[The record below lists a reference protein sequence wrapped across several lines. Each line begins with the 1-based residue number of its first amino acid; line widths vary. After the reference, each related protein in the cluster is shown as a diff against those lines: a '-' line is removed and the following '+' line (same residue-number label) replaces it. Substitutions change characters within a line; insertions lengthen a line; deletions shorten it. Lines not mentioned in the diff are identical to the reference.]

1 MAAVLLAACSD
12 DSNELVPNTVENEE
26 AENGMPIGLS
36 ASAPDFVDAAEAGGM
51 ARESLYDA
59 PVMHTRSWTPPVNY
73 YLYDELYDDNGNI
86 YSNFADIN
94 LARKSINAFF
104 TRAKENE
111 PAEIVNPVDPNY
123 PLYAYYP
130 YHARLNYKSSTGKWQ
145 LSVKKVDPDIFPGGN
160 YYVYGFIPS
169 AAADDAT
176 IAKLSGDDYKN
187 GARLTINGLRT
198 AGYDACVIIG
208 AREGFDEDHDGGY
221 TDTNANGQYDEGTDI
236 RTNRLTAGDFLL
248 NLDTGK
254 RQVGDEWVINPNYLY
269 LLFDHLGSALS
280 ISIKVDGTYNTLR
293 TIKLKHLALR
303 TATNDGMVKEKV
315 DAVVDLTANA
325 LSTNPITSLSINGGL
340 NPTDPEPP
348 VGDGA
353 TVYHSD
359 DGLTLTTDYQS
370 LLSHFLPFAEVTKVV
385 ITCTYDIYDKN
396 VTAEHPDGNLI
407 RKDCKATNTVRLS
420 DIIAYFPGVQRGWKY
435 GINMTVVPTY
445 LYMLSEPDLEN
456 PRMVVN

>member
-1 MAAVLLAACSD
+1 LKEIKNHIIALMAAVLLAACSD
-12 DSNELVPNTVENEE
+12 DSNELVPDTPEQAEE
-26 AENGMPIGLS
+26 EKGLTIGMS

-51 ARESLYDA
+51 ARENLLGA
-59 PVMHTRSWTPPVNY
+59 PVMQTRSWTPPSGY
-73 YLYDELYDDNGNI
+73 FLYSEFNDDHGNT
-86 YSNFADIN
+86 YQNFADAD
-94 LARKSINAFF
+94 LSQRSIDAFF
-104 TRAKENE
+104 TRDKANE
-111 PAEIVNPVDPNY
+111 PE
-123 PLYAYYP
+123 YAPSGSDYYKTKDYYP
-130 YHARLNYKSSTGKWQ
+130 YHGRLRYMSSINKWR
-145 LSVKKVDPDIFPGGN
+145 LSIRKVDPAVVPAGA
-160 YYVYGFIPS
+160 YYVYGFIPGD
-169 AAADDAT
+169 AADDAT
-176 IAKLSGDDYKN
+176 LVKLSGDDYKN
-187 GARLTINGLRT
+187 GAKLTIKGLRT

-208 AREGFDEDHDGGY
+208 AKEGPDIDHD
-221 TDTNANGQYDEGTDI
+221 NG
-236 RTNRLTAGDFLL
+236 LVAGDFKFML
-248 NLDTGK
+248 NTTIVPPAEDP
-254 RQVGDEWVINPNYLY
+254 ENYLY

-325 LSTNPITSLSINGGL
+325 LGTNPITSLSINGGL
-340 NPTDPEPP
+340 DPTDPDPP

-359 DGLTLTTDYQS
+359 DGLTLTTEYQS

-385 ITCTYDIYDKN
+385 VTCTYDIYDKK
-396 VTAEHPDGNLI
+396 GNLI
-407 RKDCKATNTVRLS
+407 RKDSKATNTVRLS
-420 DIIAYFPGVQRGWKY
+420 DIIAYFPGVERGWKY

>member
-1 MAAVLLAACSD
+1 MIAFVAAVIFAACSD
-12 DSNELVPNTVENEE
+12 DSNELVPDTPEQAEE
-26 AENGMPIGLS
+26 EKGLTIGMS

-51 ARESLYDA
+51 ARENLLGA
-59 PVMHTRSWTPPVNY
+59 PVMQTRSWVPPSGY
-73 YLYDELYDDNGNI
+73 FLYSELYDSHGNI
-86 YSNFADIN
+86 YENFADAD
-94 LARKSINAFF
+94 LSQRSIDAFF
-104 TRAKENE
+104 TRDKANE
-111 PAEIVNPVDPNY
+111 PE
-123 PLYAYYP
+123 YAPSGSDYYKTKDYYP
-130 YHARLNYKSSTGKWQ
+130 YHGRLRYMSSIDKWR
-145 LSVKKVDPDIFPGGN
+145 LSIRKVDPAVVPAGA
-160 YYVYGFIPS
+160 YYVYGFIPGD
-169 AAADDAT
+169 AADDAT
-176 IAKLSGDDYKN
+176 LVKLSGDDYKN

-236 RTNRLTAGDFLL
+236 RTNRLTAGDFKFML
-248 NLDTGK
+248 NTTIVPPAEDP
-254 RQVGDEWVINPNYLY
+254 ENYLY

-280 ISIKVDGTYNTLR
+280 ISIKVDGTYNLLR

-325 LSTNPITSLSINGGL
+325 LGTNPITSLSINGGL
-340 NPTDPEPP
+340 DPTDPAPP

-385 ITCTYDIYDKN
+385 VTCTYDIYDKK
-396 VTAEHPDGNLI
+396 GNLI
-407 RKDCKATNTVRLS
+407 RKDSKATNTVRLS
-420 DIIAYFPGVQRGWKY
+420 DIIAYFPGVERGWKY

>member
-12 DSNELVPNTVENEE
+12 DSNELVPNTVEIEE
-26 AENGMPIGLS
+26 DENGLPIGLS
-36 ASAPDFVDAAEAGGM
+36 VSAPDFVNAAEAGGM
-51 ARESLYDA
+51 ARESLFGA
-59 PVMHTRSWTPPVNY
+59 PVMQTRSWTPPTDY

-111 PAEIVNPVDPNY
+111 PAEIVDPDNPDY

-130 YHARLNYKSSTGKWQ
+130 YHARLSYKSSTNKWQ
-145 LSVKKVDPDIFPGGN
+145 LSVRKIDPKIFPGGN

-169 AAADDAT
+169 NAADEAT
-176 IAKLSGDDYKN
+176 IDKLVGDDYKD
-187 GARLTINGLRT
+187 GATLTIRGLRT

-208 AREGFDEDHDGGY
+208 ARDGFDKDHDGGWI
-221 TDTNANGQYDEGTDI
+221 DTNDNEVYDEGVDT

-254 RQVGDEWVINPNYLY
+254 RTVDDKEVINPNYLY

-280 ISIKVDGTYNTLR
+280 ISINVDGAYNALR

-303 TATNDGMVKEKV
+303 TATKDGMVKDKV
-315 DAVVDLTANA
+315 DVTVDLTANA
-325 LSTNPITSLSINGGL
+325 LGTNPITRLSMNGGFD
-340 NPTDPEPP
+340 PTAPGDPS
-348 VGDGA
+348 GDGA

-359 DGLTLTTDYQS
+359 AGLTLSTDEKS
-370 LLSHFLPFAEVTKVV
+370 FLTHFLPFAEVTTVV
-385 ITCTYDIYDKN
+385 VTCTYDIYDKN

-407 RKDCKATNTVRLS
+407 RKNSKATNVIPLA
-420 DIIAYFPGVQRGWKY
+420 DIITYFEGVERGWKY
-435 GINMTVVPTY
+435 GITMTVIPTY